1 MALPFIAGAI
11 LGGLAVAAF
20 NNKDKIKSTLESGLD
35 KGKEFAKNTK
45 EFAEKKIGEAKEYAE
60 KKFAKT
66 SEEPTEAKKRTR
78 RTSAEVAAEKAQ
90 KDAEKTKTKKK
101 RAPRAK
107 KAPVKAATQT
117 EILAEDIANA
127 LEPNLE
133 K

>member
-35 KGKEFAKNTK
+35 KGKEFAENAK

-66 SEEPTEAKKRTR
+66 SK
-78 RTSAEVAAEKAQ
+78 EKAET
-90 KDAEKTKTKKK
+90 KKTKKK